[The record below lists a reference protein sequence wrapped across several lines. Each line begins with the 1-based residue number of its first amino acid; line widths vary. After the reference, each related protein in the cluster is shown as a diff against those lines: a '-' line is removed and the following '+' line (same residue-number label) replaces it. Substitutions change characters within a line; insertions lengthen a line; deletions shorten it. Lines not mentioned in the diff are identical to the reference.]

1 MRRYERSLIVALVIN
16 VNSIPAFQRDALA
29 DMAIRLTREYF
40 KTPGVEEKYQKWLAE
55 RKSAKGDSEI
65 DQKQKF
71 EEKEAEQ

>member
-55 RKSAKGDSEI
+55 RKSEKGGSEI
-65 DQKQKF
+65 DREQKF